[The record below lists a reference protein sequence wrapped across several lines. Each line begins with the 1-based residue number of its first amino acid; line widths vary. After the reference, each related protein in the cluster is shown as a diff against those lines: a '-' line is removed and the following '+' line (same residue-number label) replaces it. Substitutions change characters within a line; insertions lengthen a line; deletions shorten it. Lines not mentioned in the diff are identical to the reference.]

1 MTELTVIHT
10 AEVHRTTFE
19 SLTARIA
26 PGARLR
32 HIVRPDWLARAQD
45 GIGTDLADEI
55 AETIAAAPGPVLCSC
70 TTLGPAAGAAGAVRI
85 DAPMMAQAARAGGPV
100 LLAYCLDSTRAASR
114 DLLAK
119 ALDAA
124 GRRAEIRL
132 LDLTELWPLFERD
145 EDERFAR
152 TIAGRVE
159 TALADAPETGCV
171 VLAQASMAGAAAHI
185 NTKVPVLSSPETALR
200 AALGLGYSPSGTQ

>member
-1 MTELTVIHT
+1 MTELTLLHT
-10 AEVHRTTFE
+10 AEVHRATFDALAE
-19 SLTARIA
+19 RIA

-32 HIVRPDWLARAQD
+32 HVVRPDWLARAQD
-45 GIGTDLADEI
+45 RIGADLADEI
-55 AETIAAAPGPVLCSC
+55 AKTIAEAPGAVLCSC
-70 TTLGPAAGAAGAVRI
+70 TTLGPVAGAAGAVRI

-119 ALDAA
+119 ALEAA
-124 GRRAEIRL
+124 GRGTEIRL
-132 LDLTELWPLFERD
+132 LDLTELWPLFERG

-152 TIAGRVE
+152 AIAGRVE

-171 VLAQASMAGAAAHI
+171 VLAQASMAGAAAHVAAD
-185 NTKVPVLSSPETALR
+185 VPVLTSPEAALR
-200 AALGLGYSPSGTQ
+200 AALGMG